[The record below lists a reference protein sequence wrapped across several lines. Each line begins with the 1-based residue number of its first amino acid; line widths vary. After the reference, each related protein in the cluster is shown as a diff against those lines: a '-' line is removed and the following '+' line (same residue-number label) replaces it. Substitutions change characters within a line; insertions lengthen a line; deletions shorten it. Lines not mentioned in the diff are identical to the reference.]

1 MKIAFAC
8 LLLASAFALAQSQI
22 TAWAAGTAYVLSNT
36 AVLNGAVALIGTAIA
51 GGLATNFFK
60 SALREVSRRRRDVDM
75 FNIDMF
81 EAIDKQD
88 PADCAKLLVCHS
100 FAKDDAART
109 TQEAAIVNL
118 FDDKIT
124 VIQENAFGKFQWAAY
139 AGTFK
144 NPATCQERYNKCP
157 VTADVLGN
165 LVEIQ

>member
-8 LLLASAFALAQSQI
+8 LLLASAFALAKSQI

-36 AVLNGAVALIGTAIA
+36 AVLNGAIALIGTAIA
-51 GGLATNFFK
+51 GGLYTNVAL
-60 SALREVSRRRRDVDM
+60 SALSGRYRNRNRRDVT
-75 FNIDMF
+75 IDLY
-81 EAIDKQD
+81 EAIDEQD

-100 FAKDDAART
+100 FAKDEAART
-109 TQEAAIVNL
+109 TQENAIVNL
-118 FDDKIT
+118 FGDLK

-157 VTADVLGN
+157 VNADELGN
-165 LVEIQ
+165 LVPIQ